1 METIG
6 YKQEQALR
14 GAELA
19 ALGRAQAEASAPG
32 EALAISLEDRR
43 EQIQQFLRRYRQAVA
58 QAEDLAGEVQTLRAL
73 EERLG
78 ETLPPHSP
86 GIARLEELTVRLEAQ
101 LERCLDI
108 RSQVERAI
116 QAVGD
121 EQQQRILWL
130 RYIRG
135 LTWEKIG
142 HTLTLDERWVRRL
155 HTKTL
160 DRLARSLPPL

>member
-1 METIG
+1 MERINDQQ
-6 YKQEQALR
+6 KRALH

-19 ALGRAQAEASAPG
+19 ALGRAQEKACAPG
-32 EALAISLEDRR
+32 KALEVSAGARR

-73 EERLG
+73 EERMG
-78 ETLPPHSP
+78 NTLPPHSP
-86 GIARLEELTVRLEAQ
+86 ALLRLEELTARLEAQ
-101 LERCLDI
+101 MVRCLDV
-108 RSQVERAI
+108 RAQVERAI

-142 HTLTLDERWVRRL
+142 HALTLDERWVRRL